1 MSDTIC
7 GRPDVSGRVPIAKSV
22 PKLTRSPQ
30 SSNRAV
36 NMVMCLADFFGMLKA
51 MKCLAKRSMKRKEEK
66 KTRQRLQLSSR
77 NNALRM

>member
-7 GRPDVSGRVPIAKSV
+7 GRPGVSGRVPIAKSV

-51 MKCLAKRSMKRKEEK
+51 MKCLAKRSMKKRK
-66 KTRQRLQLSSR
+66 KTASR
-77 NNALRM
+77 NNALRI

>member
-1 MSDTIC
+1 M
-7 GRPDVSGRVPIAKSV
+7 SGRVPIAKSV